1 MPDSGQNGV
10 IFTNVQHFSLHD
22 GPGIRTTVFLK
33 GCTIRCPW
41 CSNPENLKFKLE
53 TYVRNGEKDIY
64 GRKIS
69 CDELYKEL
77 IKDKAFY
84 GEANGDIPANDF
96 CIDNAFDLGKLPG
109 GITFSGGEAL
119 AQIDRIVPL
128 LEKLKKEHIH
138 IAIETSLF
146 VSSELLEIALNYI
159 DLFYVDGKILNKEK
173 CRAVLCGD
181 LELYFRNLDMLF
193 SWKNETGHKKPVVIR
208 IPVISGFTD
217 IDANRKA
224 VVELVR
230 KYKPLKVELI
240 KEHTLGASKYES
252 LGMKVPDYKGVDDDL
267 MIKYKAEIETTG
279 VPAEVCKI

>member
-128 LEKLKKEHIH
+128 LEKLKKEHIQ
-138 IAIETSLF
+138 E
-146 VSSELLEIALNYI
+146 
-159 DLFYVDGKILNKEK
+159 
-173 CRAVLCGD
+173 R
-181 LELYFRNLDMLF
+181 
-193 SWKNETGHKKPVVIR
+193 
-208 IPVISGFTD
+208 
-217 IDANRKA
+217 
-224 VVELVR
+224 
-230 KYKPLKVELI
+230 
-240 KEHTLGASKYES
+240 
-252 LGMKVPDYKGVDDDL
+252 GV
-267 MIKYKAEIETTG
+267 
-279 VPAEVCKI
+279 